1 MDISVIPSPP
11 GSRFPYKLE
20 IKGPYTVLP
29 LRPFLNFLLADKH
42 VLSEDEKKT
51 QEYATHNLGPIVSAN
66 ITDYK
71 IRQISI
77 PLRVIRGH
85 SLSCRVHNL
94 LAALWDPSRMV
105 QLRHLHTDVVRVHVW
120 ICESFLRSMSALSMS
135 FYNRR
140 NSYLSWLLTTSWRL
154 VTCSSLRSPPI
165 MFLQSVA
172 HMPMKAMVYKTLSTV
187 VDDFFA

>member
-1 MDISVIPSPP
+1 MKHGKCGPFLLYLRFKEVSNLCFILTAQITKAMDISVIPSPP

-20 IKGPYTVLP
+20 IKGSYTVLP

-85 SLSCRVHNL
+85 SLSRRVHNL
-94 LAALWDPSRMV
+94 LAAL
-105 QLRHLHTDVVRVHVW
+105 
-120 ICESFLRSMSALSMS
+120 
-135 FYNRR
+135 
-140 NSYLSWLLTTSWRL
+140 
-154 VTCSSLRSPPI
+154 
-165 MFLQSVA
+165 
-172 HMPMKAMVYKTLSTV
+172 
-187 VDDFFA
+187 